1 MHRIPNLLN
10 SPTVALQSSF
20 VLNSWQ
26 LRDSIP
32 SGFSFLWVVS
42 TITLLATLNVAGSW
56 TRLPNYHLLQ
66 LGCGLSGV
74 LLVQYPD
81 PHPFSRLFCG
91 FLSAPQKNGTL
102 NYRRFAGCS
111 GLPLPDTPHT
121 RTHSLFYG
129 RARTTRSDSAFLCAL
144 EEVRNRFPG
153 VLVRTENQGVEFDP
167 LRILALSGI
176 SRSLALP
183 FLTFFFLLFKGA
195 FEVINWQPLP
205 KQELISMKYISL

>member
-42 TITLLATLNVAGSW
+42 TITLLATLNVAGSR
-56 TRLPNYHLLQ
+56 TRLPNYHK
-66 LGCGLSGV
+66 
-74 LLVQYPD
+74 
-81 PHPFSRLFCG
+81 SRPSSLKNSTSFNSVADFQAYCSYNIQIHTLFRG
-91 FLSAPQKNGTL
+91 YFAAFFPRLKKNGTL

-183 FLTFFFLLFKGA
+183 FLTFFF
-195 FEVINWQPLP
+195 VV
-205 KQELISMKYISL
+205 